1 MEIIIAQIHK
11 INSKIKTIIFHNGM
25 QAGQI
30 FQAIINVIKIKTI
43 VKIKLTGII
52 YKITGLNNPLKIIII
67 TILINKIKIM
77 LINKVQMQIIPI

>member
-1 MEIIIAQIHK
+1 
-11 INSKIKTIIFHNGM
+11 M